1 MKSNGTYQ
9 AIEKKSLNKNYGH
22 MRIEENNN
30 SSTKNVGGGFN
41 TLSRKPSKKQ
51 PNKNQTTNEMKNKS
65 NNKSDKK
72 I

>member
-1 MKSNGTYQ
+1 
-9 AIEKKSLNKNYGH
+9 